1 MNRKLTSIISILFL
15 SSLLIISCSNED
27 KTGSSKGLGH
37 YAGDWE
43 LKFDSSAMSDIAIT
57 IKSDGTVNFND
68 KNISLISISGKWNE
82 VYVFSLK
89 LNKENKNALLT
100 VTFKSD
106 NSGTFVFTVEGKSE
120 KGTIK
125 RVK

>member
-68 KNISLISISGKWNE
+68 KNISLISISGK
-82 VYVFSLK
+82 
-89 LNKENKNALLT
+89 
-100 VTFKSD
+100 
-106 NSGTFVFTVEGKSE
+106 
-120 KGTIK
+120 
-125 RVK
+125 